1 LRFSRRRGNIVTVER
16 EALLSAAQRLLARDA
31 RDPLR
36 VDDVLGEARLSTR
49 AFYRHFHGRTELF
62 LALLAAE
69 TARAAERLDGRLA
82 RAATP
87 EDKVR
92 TWVQVVL
99 ALAYDSRLAARAR
112 LFAGERATLA
122 REFPTEVEQCVRT
135 QLAPLED
142 VIAAGRDEG
151 AFPAADPV
159 ADARAV
165 HHLCAGLMA
174 DKLWGSGAMS
184 RERAV
189 ALATGFALQT
199 LRADGDERR
208 PAREA
213 GPLARPARE
222 AGPSARPGR
231 EGQPE

>member
-1 LRFSRRRGNIVTVER
+1 MER
-16 EALLSAAQRLLARDA
+16 EALLSAAHRLLARDA

-36 VDDVLGEARLSTR
+36 VDDVLSEAGLSTR

-69 TARAAERLDGRLA
+69 TERAAARLNGRLA
-82 RAATP
+82 RATTP
-87 EDKVR
+87 DDKVR
-92 TWVQVVL
+92 TWVEAVL

-112 LFAGERATLA
+112 VFAGERASLA
-122 REFPTEVEQCVRT
+122 REFPAEVDRCVRT
-135 QLAPLED
+135 QLAPLER

-151 AFPAADPV
+151 AFPGADPA

-165 HHLCAGLMA
+165 YHVCAGLMA

-189 ALATGFALQT
+189 ALATGFALQA
-199 LRADGDERR
+199 LRANGDERR
-208 PAREA
+208 PPRE
-213 GPLARPARE
+213 GGQRARPPRE
-222 AGPSARPGR
+222 GGQLSRPGR
-231 EGQPE
+231 EASG

>member
-1 LRFSRRRGNIVTVER
+1 MER

-36 VDDVLGEARLSTR
+36 VDDVLGEAGLSTR

-69 TARAAERLDGRLA
+69 TARAAERLDFRLA

-87 EDKVR
+87 EDKLR
-92 TWVQVVL
+92 TWVEGVL
-99 ALAYDSRLAARAR
+99 ALAYDSRLAGRAR
-112 LFAGERATLA
+112 LFAGERAALSQ
-122 REFPTEVEQCVRT
+122 EFPTEVDRCVRT

-142 VIAAGRDEG
+142 VIAAGRDAG
-151 AFPAADPV
+151 VFPGADPV
-159 ADARAV
+159 ADARAI
-165 HHLCAGLMA
+165 HHICAGLMA

-189 ALATGFALQT
+189 ALATGFALQA
-199 LRADGDERR
+199 LRANGDERQR
-208 PAREA
+208 APKAQAR
-213 GPLARPARE
+213 
-222 AGPSARPGR
+222 
-231 EGQPE
+231 

>member
-1 LRFSRRRGNIVTVER
+1 MER
-16 EALLSAAQRLLARDA
+16 EDLVSAAQRLLARDA

-36 VDDVLGEARLSTR
+36 VDDVLGEAGLSTR

-69 TARAAERLDGRLA
+69 AGRAAERLNGRLA
-82 RAATP
+82 QAPTP

-92 TWVQVVL
+92 AWVEGVL

-112 LFAGERATLA
+112 LFAGERASLA
-122 REFPTEVEQCVRT
+122 QEFPSEVDRCVRT

-151 AFPAADPV
+151 AFPGADPV

-165 HHLCAGLMA
+165 HHICAGLMA
-174 DKLWGSGAMS
+174 DKLWGSGAM
-184 RERAV
+184 RRDRAV
-189 ALATGFALQT
+189 ALATGFALQA
-199 LRADGDERR
+199 LRANGTERR

-222 AGPSARPGR
+222 AGPLARPAR
-231 EGQPE
+231 EGPN